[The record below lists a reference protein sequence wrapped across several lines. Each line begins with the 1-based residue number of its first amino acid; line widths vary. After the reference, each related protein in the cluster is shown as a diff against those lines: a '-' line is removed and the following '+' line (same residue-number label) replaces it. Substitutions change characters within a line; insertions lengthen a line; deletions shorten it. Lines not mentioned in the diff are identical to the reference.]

1 MTDVA
6 KTVSLWSE
14 WFISLKDLSYSQF
27 FLVLL
32 DNKFPDMTKIQELFI
47 IKSNIRIIKW
57 CIILI
62 YNNSLFNMSATAPIY
77 SYIYAFYIYT

>member
-47 IKSNIRIIKW
+47 IK
-57 CIILI
+57 L
-62 YNNSLFNMSATAPIY
+62 
-77 SYIYAFYIYT
+77 